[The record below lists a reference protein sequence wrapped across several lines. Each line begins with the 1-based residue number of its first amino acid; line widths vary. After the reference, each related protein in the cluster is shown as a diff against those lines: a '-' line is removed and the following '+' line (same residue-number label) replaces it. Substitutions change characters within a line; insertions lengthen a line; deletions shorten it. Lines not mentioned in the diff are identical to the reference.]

1 MGGGNNENKDDQ
13 IELLLESNRAMA
25 KEKQRLLESNIAMA
39 KRIRRLR
46 KLSQRS
52 ITIGVRNE
60 RKTLKIPIPNDC
72 KIFKSSVGGVDD
84 IYDDMITKGIKILI
98 EERKYEIGNDRLME
112 TAAEYLSEQGLNII
126 KLTDQSIDDDN
137 FIGCFTF
144 LVEPTDDPPKKF
156 YRSITKKSAHS
167 KYEFR
172 ATKKYVHRYRLKKYY
187 KYYDMKYYSTP
198 K

>member
-1 MGGGNNENKDDQ
+1 MGGGNNENKDEQ
-13 IELLLESNRAMA
+13 IELLLESNRSMA
-25 KEKQRLLESNIAMA
+25 KEKQRLLESNRVMA
-39 KRIRRLR
+39 KEIRRLR

-60 RKTLKIPIPNDC
+60 RKTYRIPIPNDC
-72 KIFKSSVGGVDD
+72 KIFKSSVDD
-84 IYDDMITKGIKILI
+84 IYDDMIAKGIKILTVDI
-98 EERKYEIGNDRLME
+98 KYDRNDDRLME

-126 KLTDQSIDDDN
+126 KLTDQTVDDDN

-156 YRSITKKSAHS
+156 YRNITKKLVHS

-172 ATKKYVHRYRLKKYY
+172 AVKKYVRRYRFKKYY